1 MCVFYVCVAHLRS
14 RSGFI
19 RQLSPFLFFFNS
31 FSLGR
36 KERGTH
42 DDGYP
47 DLVVFG
53 YVKGKKKEM
62 MTGCRVRVE
71 VVHKAYVCP
80 ACLYID

>member
-1 MCVFYVCVAHLRS
+1 MCCSSQISIWFYKATFS
-14 RSGFI
+14 FS
-19 RQLSPFLFFFNS
+19 FFFNS

-36 KERGTH
+36 KERGVH

-53 YVKGKKKEM
+53 YVKGKMREM

-80 ACLYID
+80 TCLYID